1 MANVSQKAMST
12 YFAIVHKDPGSA
24 YGVVFPDV
32 PGCFGAGDT
41 YDEAVASAGEALR
54 LHAEGLAAGSRNLPQ
69 PRSFEQ
75 LLGDPELSEEARGAA
90 IVPIEYHNEIDDHV
104 AIVVDVESALLDAL
118 DLAARKRGISRSAF
132 LTEALREKV
141 AD

>member
-1 MANVSQKAMST
+1 M
-12 YFAIVHKDPGSA
+12 
-24 YGVVFPDV
+24 
-32 PGCFGAGDT
+32 
-41 YDEAVASAGEALR
+41 
-54 LHAEGLAAGSRNLPQ
+54 HAEGLAAGSRNLPQ